1 VKIYY
6 NNEYNKHAIYR
17 YNKQMHTH
25 GTDILMV
32 SKIQMDMRNTGLGEF
47 KVGERLIMIIHIV
60 VNIAARKTFP
70 TKLPFLFGS
79 A

>member
-1 VKIYY
+1 
-6 NNEYNKHAIYR
+6 
-17 YNKQMHTH
+17 M
-25 GTDILMV
+25 DILIV
-32 SKIQMDMRNTGLGEF
+32 SKIQMDMRITGLGEF

-60 VNIAARKTFP
+60 VNVAARKTFP